1 MQLSGGPHAKNRQEH
16 VPATNLSTRYEM
28 AEDDA
33 SNTCL
38 GYNATDCVSLECK
51 VSRPFLKSMEV
62 TKKCAMVVDG
72 LFLYIFACLI
82 YIFLNFIFN

>member
-16 VPATNLSTRYEM
+16 VPATNLNTRYEM

-38 GYNATDCVSLECK
+38 GYNGSDCVSLERK
-51 VSRPFLKSMEV
+51 VSRPFLKI
-62 TKKCAMVVDG
+62 DG
-72 LFLYIFACLI
+72 SR
-82 YIFLNFIFN
+82 